1 MAVSVSFHA
10 IRFGWD
16 FEVRKFAGLS
26 ASSVRLG
33 RVSQTLFLLPVFTG
47 NSFPGYPNTT
57 VD

>member
-1 MAVSVSFHA
+1 MTVPASLLPV
-10 IRFGWD
+10 RFGWI

-26 ASSVRLG
+26 ASSVQLG
-33 RVSQTLFLLPVFTG
+33 RVLQTLFLLPVFTG